1 MRPNISP
8 NKMTLI
14 AIEGCVGAGKTTI
27 ARGLAEFRRSKLLLE
42 DFSAVP
48 FLEEFYR
55 DPVGCAVETEFSF
68 LLQHYHQLR
77 LATRK
82 AGEIITDFTFAKDL
96 VFADLNIINE
106 AERTAF
112 ADLHHLLRRRLPDV
126 VLTVFISA
134 SDELILSRI
143 KNRGRPFE
151 LEAEPAYYQRLN
163 NAYEDFVSKY
173 SGTLIRLS
181 ADHMDFCRQP
191 ELFQWLSAEVDKQLE
206 FAA

>member
-1 MRPNISP
+1 
-8 NKMTLI
+8 MTLI

-27 ARGLAEFRRSKLLLE
+27 ARGLAEFRRSTLLLE

-82 AGEIITDFTFAKDL
+82 AGEIISDFTFAKDL
-96 VFADLNIINE
+96 VFANLNIINE

-126 VLTVFISA
+126 ALTVFISS

-151 LEAEPAYYQRLN
+151 LEAEPAYHQRLN
-163 NAYEDFVSKY
+163 NAYEDFFSKY
-173 SGTLIRLS
+173 SDTLIRLS
-181 ADHMDFCRQP
+181 ADQMDFCRQP
-191 ELFQWLSAEVDKQLE
+191 KLFQWLSTEVDKQLE
-206 FAA
+206 SAA